1 MLEICILSAGAHV
14 AYGKPPLAGM
24 YDFQFSEYMS
34 AVRCLPVSNH
44 DTDVRN
50 ISADLPRI

>member
-1 MLEICILSAGAHV
+1 MLEVCMLSAGAHV

-24 YDFQFSEYMS
+24 YDTEFSEYVS

-50 ISADLPRI
+50 TSADLPCI